1 MDVAGMD
8 FVNILGTSA
17 GSLTTIAFVP
27 QVIKTWKSKSGGD
40 ISYGMFLLFSLGVVL
55 WLCYGVAI
63 SAPPVIIS
71 NAVTLFLAVLILVLK
86 FRYDRQAREI

>member
-8 FVNILGTSA
+8 VINILGTSA

-71 NAVTLFLAVLILVLK
+71 NAVTLCLAVLILVLK
-86 FRYDRQAREI
+86 FRYDRQGLDT